1 MWHLTT
7 GDWSGS
13 MKPMRPDTRLIRLL
27 AAGVLFA
34 SAAHAQDAGR
44 SNLFNDPFFQVSSS
58 LRDCPEPA
66 GPRVTEAERMAQSHY
81 RSERGTRCFLSG
93 ACDRPTAYAYD
104 QDIAKAFQAALP
116 RAGKLEHSSLWV
128 TVQRRFIFIE
138 GCALQKST
146 TARLEK
152 LGKKTPYVEQVLV
165 FVSTRR
171 GERPPYKLLND
182 SPVPF
187 TASPGKR

>member
-1 MWHLTT
+1 MLLDHQ
-7 GDWSGS
+7 DPVRQHE
-13 MKPMRPDTRLIRLL
+13 PMYLDTRLVVPL
-27 AAGVLFA
+27 AAGILFA

-58 LRDCPEPA
+58 LPDCPEPA

-81 RSERGTRCFLSG
+81 RSERGTRCWLSG

-116 RAGKLEHSSLWV
+116 RAGKLERSSLWV

-146 TARLEK
+146 VAKLAARA
-152 LGKKTPYVEQVLV
+152 KKTRYVEQVLV
-165 FVSTRR
+165 FVSTKR
-171 GERPPYKLLND
+171 GERPPYKLLKE
-182 SPVPF
+182 SPVPS
-187 TASPGKR
+187 TASAGKR